1 MRVHGTTHEVPR
13 EQSLGAWE
21 QAFGDMVITQ
31 HDPRSAPTPRNDDQH
46 QRRFLSLERQTPRWV
61 TPPRC
66 DNLTGQSNRAGE
78 EFEMSFSGKFRMAV
92 DTPLDHDE
100 QIRSIHQRR
109 VLPLEGARELSPAE
123 PRRDGLAL

>member
-1 MRVHGTTHEVPR
+1 
-13 EQSLGAWE
+13 
-21 QAFGDMVITQ
+21 
-31 HDPRSAPTPRNDDQH
+31 
-46 QRRFLSLERQTPRWV
+46 
-61 TPPRC
+61 
-66 DNLTGQSNRAGE
+66 
-78 EFEMSFSGKFRMAV
+78 MSFSGKFRMAV